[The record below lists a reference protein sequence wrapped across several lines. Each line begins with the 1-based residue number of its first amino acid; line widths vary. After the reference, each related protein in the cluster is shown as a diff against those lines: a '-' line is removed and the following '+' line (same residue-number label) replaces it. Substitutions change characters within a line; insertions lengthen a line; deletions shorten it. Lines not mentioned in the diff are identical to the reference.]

1 MTARA
6 LERTPIEAAPQ
17 IDWLRAVQTVLVSRA
32 LDDLEETRLLP
43 ERKIL
48 YQFTARGHDVSQSI
62 LAQMLTGARD
72 AASVYYRSRPLVLA
86 LGLRWE
92 DAVGSTMMRA
102 GGVSEGRDIG
112 VFLNLQSRSGAC
124 VLPACGG

>member
-1 MTARA
+1 MTAQRGTMTA
-6 LERTPIEAAPQ
+6 IAIQRTGVHQPPQ
-17 IDWLRAVQTVLVSRA
+17 VDWQRVARNVLLCRA

-72 AASVYYRSRPLVLA
+72 AASVYYRSR
-86 LGLRWE
+86 
-92 DAVGSTMMRA
+92 AV
-102 GGVSEGRDIG
+102 
-112 VFLNLQSRSGAC
+112 N
-124 VLPACGG
+124 